1 MAPSFNHLEEF
12 SQGKKDRKVVTKE
25 GSGGE
30 EVKSTPHL
38 LPESSW
44 RAEPEWSP
52 LLSVAQTPALDRK

>member
-1 MAPSFNHLEEF
+1 MLSITHQKEF
-12 SQGKKDRKVVTKE
+12 SDKKRESCNKK

-30 EVKSTPHL
+30 EVKSAPHL